1 MRKLSGFATMLAL
14 GIALAP
20 AAFAGDASTQAA
32 AEALFREGRAL
43 MQQGKY
49 PEACQ
54 KLKESQRL
62 DPGAGTLLNL
72 AACYEKGGQ
81 TASAWA
87 TYSEAAASAAR
98 SGRKDWEATARERAH
113 QLEPTLSSLTIDVPP
128 GSDVPGLKVERDGV
142 EVARP
147 QWGVPIP
154 VDPGLHPVAAT
165 APRKQQWSTTV
176 TVGGNAAKATVTIP
190 PLRLEQA
197 EESGSVPTA
206 TPVAPMPTPEPST
219 ANVDSG
225 ADAGNSQ
232 RTWGL
237 VLGGVGVAGVAA
249 GSIFGL
255 MAKSKHDDALE
266 QCDSNNNCTAEALE
280 LDDTARSRATVS
292 TILLGVGAA
301 SLIGGTVLYLSAPSS
316 SVSVGAAPTPNGAA
330 FSMQGV
336 W

>member
-72 AACYEKGGQ
+72 AACYERGGQ

-87 TYSEAAASAAR
+87 TYREAAASAAR

-128 GSDVPGLKVERDGV
+128 GSGAFGLAVGETSLCV
-142 EVARP
+142 AIQLNNEVYLL
-147 QWGVPIP
+147 
-154 VDPGLHPVAAT
+154 D
-165 APRKQQWSTTV
+165 
-176 TVGGNAAKATVTIP
+176 KASGA
-190 PLRLEQA
+190 EQA
-197 EESGSVPTA
+197 HLQYSSNVFIPSWVAIDSQSFYWTNRERFYRGLSG
-206 TPVAPMPTPEPST
+206 
-219 ANVDSG
+219 
-225 ADAGNSQ
+225 
-232 RTWGL
+232 WG
-237 VLGGVGVAGVAA
+237 
-249 GSIFGL
+249 
-255 MAKSKHDDALE
+255 M
-266 QCDSNNNCTAEALE
+266 
-280 LDDTARSRATVS
+280 
-292 TILLGVGAA
+292 
-301 SLIGGTVLYLSAPSS
+301 
-316 SVSVGAAPTPNGAA
+316 
-330 FSMQGV
+330 
-336 W
+336 